1 MRLKKER
8 GQMEFRY
15 IAIGL
20 CLILGGFL
28 LLKEWQRAN
37 KARMVWRLLASI
49 VAVLCFALFIFP
61 ISYQVERPERPHE
74 LNLLSTG
81 VSKDTVFKLKGRLLT
96 ADTRLHQSL
105 KMPKLGLIPDLPY
118 FLKSQPE
125 INHLNIYGYGLTA
138 DELPALQGYQ
148 LNFHPPA
155 TPKGLISASWNS
167 RMKSSETLSVQG
179 IYNQEGDLPVKL
191 LLQGLGENVDSLIM
205 KTKGENTFS
214 LKGKP
219 KQTGRAVYHLIA
231 LQGKDTLAKEPV
243 PVEVQPAM
251 PLKILLLAAH
261 PDFEYK
267 FLKNWLFE
275 KQYPLIFRSRISK
288 DKYSTDFLNTEN
300 TNVSKINS
308 GLLNKTDLLVI
319 DEEEL
324 GALSGEELASIRRAV
339 DSGLGLLLRITGLKA
354 TTAMSKG
361 FERYESPELKNKTLT
376 VQLPEQNRPFGP
388 LPAEQAVFLRT
399 AGGTQPLLTEKKGKV
414 LASSKIS
421 GMGKVTATV
430 VPATYHWLLNGQ
442 TGDYSD
448 FWSTLLTHTA
458 RKTASPE
465 RWSIDPA
472 VPIVRQR
479 INITVDLDAE
489 QKAPLI
495 SENGFR
501 LSPLQNIELPFQWQV
516 STWATEHGW
525 NKVNLNGRTEFFY
538 VYKEQDWQQQRNM
551 AKLKATAA
559 FVKGEKNTDKLLET
573 NVLIKKKVSMW
584 WFFFPFL
591 MAVTFLWY
599 ETKML

>member
-1 MRLKKER
+1 
-8 GQMEFRY
+8 MEFKY

-20 CLILGGFL
+20 CLILAGFL

-37 KARMVWRLLASI
+37 KARRIWRLLASC

-61 ISYQVERPERPHE
+61 ISYQLKRPERPNE
-74 LNLLSTG
+74 LNLLSAG
-81 VSKDTVFKLKGRLLT
+81 VSKDTLDKLKGRLLT
-96 ADTRLHQSL
+96 TDARLHQSL
-105 KMPKLGLIPDLPY
+105 RMPKRGLIADLPY
-118 FLKSQPE
+118 FLKSNPE
-125 INHLNIYGYGLTA
+125 INHLNIYGYGLNA
-138 DELPALQGYQ
+138 DELLVLKDYQ
-148 LNFHPPA
+148 LSFHPP
-155 TPKGLISASWNS
+155 TMPKGLISATWNS
-167 RMKSSETLSVQG
+167 RMKSSETLSIQG

-191 LLQGLGENVDSLIM
+191 LLQGSGENLDSLIM

-219 KQTGRAVYHLIA
+219 KQSGRAVYHLIA
-231 LQGKDTLAKEPV
+231 LQGKDTLAKEPL

-308 GLLNKTDLLVI
+308 GLLNKIDLLVI

-324 GALSGEELASIRRAV
+324 GALGGEELASIRRAV
-339 DSGLGLLLRITGLKA
+339 DAGLGLVLRITGLKA
-354 TTAMSKG
+354 TTVISKG
-361 FERYESPELKNKTLT
+361 FDRYESPELKNKTLT
-376 VQLPEQNRPFGP
+376 MQLPEQNRLFGP

-399 AGGTQPLLTEKKGKV
+399 AGDAQPLLTEKTGKV

-442 TGDYSD
+442 KEDYSD
-448 FWSTLLTHTA
+448 FWSTLLTGTA
-458 RKTASPE
+458 RKAAAPE
-465 RWSIDPA
+465 RWSMAPA
-472 VPIVRQR
+472 APTIRQR
-479 INITVDLDAE
+479 INITVDLDAA
-489 QKAPLI
+489 QKVPLI
-495 SENGFR
+495 SKNGFR

-516 STWATEHGW
+516 STWATEQGW
-525 NKVNLNGRTEFFY
+525 NMVSLNGRTEFFY

-551 AKLKATAA
+551 AKLKATAT
-559 FVKGEKNTDKLLET
+559 FVKEQKSIANQLET
-573 NVLIKKKVSMW
+573 NTLITKQVSMW

-591 MAVTFLWY
+591 LAVTFLWY

>member
-1 MRLKKER
+1 
-8 GQMEFRY
+8 MEFKY

-20 CLILGGFL
+20 CLILAGFL

-37 KARMVWRLLASI
+37 KARRIWRLLASC

-61 ISYQVERPERPHE
+61 ISYQLKRPERPNE

-81 VSKDTVFKLKGRLLT
+81 VSKDTLDKLKGRLLT
-96 ADTRLHQSL
+96 TDTRLHQFL
-105 KMPKLGLIPDLPY
+105 KMPKRSLIADLPY
-118 FLKSQPE
+118 FLKSNPE
-125 INHLNIYGYGLTA
+125 INHLNIYGYGLNA
-138 DELPALQGYQ
+138 DELLVLKDYQ

-155 TPKGLISASWNS
+155 MPKGLISATWNS
-167 RMKSSETLSVQG
+167 RMKSSETLSIQG
-179 IYNQEGDLPVKL
+179 VYNQEGDLSVKL
-191 LLQGLGENVDSLIM
+191 LLQGSGENLDSLMM

-243 PVEVQPAM
+243 PIEVQPAN

-300 TNVSKINS
+300 TNFIKINS
-308 GLLNKTDLLVI
+308 SLLNKIDLLVI

-324 GALSGEELASIRRAV
+324 GALGGEELASIRKAV
-339 DSGLGLLLRITGLKA
+339 DAGLGLVLRITGLKA
-354 TTAMSKG
+354 TTVVSKG
-361 FERYESPELKNKTLT
+361 FDRYESPELKNKTLT
-376 VQLPEQNRPFGP
+376 IQLPEQNRPFGP

-399 AGGTQPLLTEKKGKV
+399 ADDAQPLLTEKTGKV

-421 GMGKVTATV
+421 GMGKITATV

-442 TGDYSD
+442 AGDYSD
-448 FWSTLLTHTA
+448 FWSTLLTGTA
-458 RKTASPE
+458 RKAAAQE
-465 RWSIDPA
+465 RWSMAPA
-472 VPIVRQR
+472 VPAIRQK
-479 INITVDLDAE
+479 INITVDLDAS
-489 QKAPLI
+489 QKVPLI
-495 SENGFR
+495 SKNGFR

-516 STWATEHGW
+516 STWATEQGW

-559 FVKGEKNTDKLLET
+559 FVKRQKITVNLLKT
-573 NVLIKKKVSMW
+573 NDLITRQVSIW

-591 MAVTFLWY
+591 LAVTFLWY